1 MQRLVCSVNVNK
13 YRTVDFQ
20 QTLFNY
26 LMFIILIIS
35 VNSLGKVLYKQLPIC
50 DIFILAHFKRGQD
63 INDYESG
70 LWFPQIHLPI
80 KTVNQPRYLNLS
92 QGA

>member
-1 MQRLVCSVNVNK
+1 MLIRVFATCIDDMIKECILLNLIVMQRLVCSVNVPK

-63 INDYESG
+63 IND
-70 LWFPQIHLPI
+70 
-80 KTVNQPRYLNLS
+80 
-92 QGA
+92 